1 MPDISKITTPDGT
14 SWDVKDLKAR
24 GVELTQAEYDAL
36 EQAGEVLPDVDYHI
50 TDGNNPNVAT
60 ASQVMYDNSASG
72 ISATNAQ
79 TAIDFVR
86 KTVLQQDYTDAD
98 SNYAFRCLLS
108 HNALSGDR
116 VEQVKKSD
124 NFSFQPQS
132 SVVRINGNTAN
143 GDGGSG
149 VIAFKRS
156 DPTDTSNARFT
167 AQVVGDNSF
176 IMMFAEGAH
185 RREIGTHNGS
195 SYENLI
201 RADANNTIT
210 FGTKMTEA
218 ISSIVKG
225 LLNNYIKVKYV
236 DEANSLLTQGKQL
249 PVYID
254 DGYKFLC
261 WQSVGS
267 SVGWV
272 TSFPIY
278 IANCLSTTGGVYWN
292 GGTLPTGANQMVR
305 FWYYEIKD
313 I

>member
-1 MPDISKITTPDGT
+1 MADISKITTPDGNEY
-14 SWDVKDLKAR
+14 DIKDLKAR
-24 GVELTQAEYDAL
+24 GVELTQVEYDAL
-36 EQAGEVLPDVDYHI
+36 EQAGEVLSDVDYHI

-60 ASQVMYDNSASG
+60 ASQVMYDNSDSG
-72 ISATNAQ
+72 ISATNVQ
-79 TAIDFVR
+79 TAINSVR
-86 KTVLQQDYTDAD
+86 KTVLQQDYTNAD
-98 SNYAFRCLLS
+98 SDYAFRCLFS
-108 HNALSGDR
+108 YNALSGDR
-116 VEQVKKSD
+116 VEQVKKSN

-132 SVVRINGNTAN
+132 SLLRIYGNTTN
-143 GDGGSG
+143 GDGGCG
-149 VIAFKRS
+149 ITAFKTS
-156 DPTDTSNARFT
+156 DPTDTSNARYT
-167 AQVVGDNSF
+167 AQVVGDSSF

-185 RREIGTHNGS
+185 RREIGTYNGS

-210 FGTKMTEA
+210 FGTKMTGA
-218 ISSIVKG
+218 ISSIVKE
-225 LLNNYIKVKYV
+225 LLHDYIKVKYV
-236 DEANSLLTQGKQL
+236 DEANSSLTQNKQL

-267 SVGWV
+267 SIGWV

-278 IANCLSTTGGVYWN
+278 IANCLSTSGGVYWS